1 MVKDKTLLISNLS
14 HSDVSSKHV
23 QTILN
28 STKNSLLTQGV
39 MELLN
44 LPTGVK
50 NTRESKTIKEK
61 LEDQKL
67 FKDSSLFSLVY
78 FEGFL

>member
-1 MVKDKTLLISNLS
+1 
-14 HSDVSSKHV
+14 
-23 QTILN
+23 
-28 STKNSLLTQGV
+28 

-44 LPTGVK
+44 LPAGVK